1 MALLISSYIEKAV
14 FVCWMHKD
22 KGWKR
27 NQARESPGGPVV
39 KTLLSLLRVQIQSL
53 VGELIS
59 HEPCGSASQ
68 STEKTETK
76 EEMKEG

>member
-1 MALLISSYIEKAV
+1 M
-14 FVCWMHKD
+14 
-22 KGWKR
+22 
-27 NQARESPGGPVV
+27 V